1 MAVKFFE
8 NPVEQKKS
16 LNPQNLFLTKNMF
29 INVSNIGTLLILSTI
44 SDQLNIW
51 GSLNH
56 PVSVTIQT

>member
-16 LNPQNLFLTKNMF
+16 LKSTKFVFDKNMF

-44 SDQLNIW
+44 NDQLNIQ

-56 PVSVTIQT
+56 PVSATIQS

>member
-44 SDQLNIW
+44 NDQLNIW

>member
-44 SDQLNIW
+44 NDQLNIQ

-56 PVSVTIQT
+56 PVSVTTQT

>member
-44 SDQLNIW
+44 NDQLNIQ